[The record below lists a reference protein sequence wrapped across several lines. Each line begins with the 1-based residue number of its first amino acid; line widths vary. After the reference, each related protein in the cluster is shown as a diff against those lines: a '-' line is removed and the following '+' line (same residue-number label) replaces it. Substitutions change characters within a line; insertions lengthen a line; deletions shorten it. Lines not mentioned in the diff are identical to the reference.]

1 MASNS
6 TYTRWGII
14 GSGEGGGRIVSQY
27 LTGKDNDG
35 VDDRVSIL
43 NTNRSDLGNIFDSID
58 GYDENSEVI
67 KESGVVFSEQEGVGN
82 FWPRGASCAQD
93 DISKIAE
100 GLSDMVASDAVIHVT
115 AVGGGTGNGSTPY
128 VIEQFKDGFDDA
140 PDQAN
145 RFEGDIAQIAFAVW
159 PFYDEFAQRQFN
171 AVCGL
176 SRLLKS
182 EDGSQNADM
191 VLLAANSHLGDAQG
205 DPEGHTEINHMIT
218 TAIELMI
225 SAGRNASPIIDVED
239 YIRIPSQL
247 DAYHFAPAVATDING
262 QIIQPE
268 AFPDKALKNTFVPLD
283 IETSSTVYMV
293 VRAPENMIG
302 DEIAETEITRT
313 LQSWIQDKGIH
324 ARNAQTTLSSKPE
337 RGTDVDVLLMF
348 GGFDLDPL
356 ISHSKDEFED
366 LSDSLPGGNQLSRKK
381 MELIEDNLESYLSK
395 NRNQK

>member
-58 GYDENSEVI
+58 GFNEGSEVL
-67 KESGVVFSEQEGVGN
+67 KENGVVFSDQEGVGN

-100 GLSDMVASDAVIHVT
+100 GLTDMVASDAVIHVT

-140 PDQAN
+140 NDQAN
-145 RFEGDIAQIAFAVW
+145 RFDRDIAQIAFGVW

-171 AVCGL
+171 AICGL
-176 SRLLKS
+176 SRLLKTA
-182 EDGSQNADM
+182 DGSQNADM
-191 VLLAANSHLGDAQG
+191 VLLAANSHLGDAES
-205 DPEGHTEINHMIT
+205 DPEDHTEINQMIT

-247 DAYHFAPAVATDING
+247 DAYHFAPAVATGVNG

-268 AFPDKALKNTFVPLD
+268 GFPDKALKNTFVPLD
-283 IETSSTVYMV
+283 VETSSTVYMI
-293 VRAPENMIG
+293 VRAPENMVGENIT
-302 DEIAETEITRT
+302 ETEITST
-313 LQSWIQDKGIH
+313 LQKWIKDKEIH
-324 ARNAQTTLSSKPE
+324 TRNAQATLSSKPE
-337 RGTDVDVLLMF
+337 RGTDVDVLLLF

-356 ISHSKDEFED
+356 ISYSREEFEE
-366 LSDSLPGGNQLSRKK
+366 LSKSLPGGDQLSRKK

-395 NRNQK
+395 NRN